1 MRREMRGA
9 ATWEKKGRKERKKE
23 KKKENMPLNIL
34 SIIQLLFELLR
45 KNNILINSTMQE

>member
-1 MRREMRGA
+1 M
-9 ATWEKKGRKERKKE
+9 WEKKEGKERKKR
-23 KKKENMPLNIL
+23 KKKKKMPPNIL